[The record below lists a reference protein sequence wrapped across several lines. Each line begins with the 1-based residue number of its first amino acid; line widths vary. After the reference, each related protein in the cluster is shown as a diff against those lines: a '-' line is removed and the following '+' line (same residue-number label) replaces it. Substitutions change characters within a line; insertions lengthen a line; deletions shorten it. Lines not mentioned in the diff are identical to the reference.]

1 MIEKIQKC
9 PLFVSLSEE
18 QCLRFFDVFPPQIR
32 YYEKDEVIIR
42 RNEHFH
48 KIGCVLKGRAAVHQD
63 TSYGSS
69 HIITWLNESDTF
81 AEVLMFVPDQPYPTS
96 ISANGPTQVLF
107 IEPDQITQNIEH
119 IRDVQHLLLIN
130 ITRLIAQKAFLL
142 HKKVDILTI
151 KSIQGKIC
159 HYLIQQSER
168 FGQNKFTI
176 ALNREQMASYLH
188 VSRPSLSRELRKLQ
202 LNHIIDYAG
211 KTFDIINRSQCER
224 IANQE

>member
-69 HIITWLNESDTF
+69 HIITWLNDSDTF

-202 LNHIIDYAG
+202 LNHTIDYAG

>member
-48 KIGCVLKGRAAVHQD
+48 KVGCVLKGRAAVHQD

-202 LNHIIDYAG
+202 LDHIIDYAG

>member
-69 HIITWLNESDTF
+69 HIITWLNDSDTF

>member
-202 LNHIIDYAG
+202 LDHIIDYAG
-211 KTFDIINRSQCER
+211 KTFDIISRSQCER

>member
-1 MIEKIQKC
+1 MVDKIQKC
-9 PLFVSLSEE
+9 PLFASLSEE
-18 QCLRFFDVFPPQIR
+18 QCLRFFGVFPPQIR
-32 YYEKDEVIIR
+32 DYEKDEVIIR

-48 KIGCVLKGRAAVHQD
+48 KVGCVLKGRAAVHQD

-69 HIITWLNESDTF
+69 HIITWINESDTF

-96 ISANGPTQVLF
+96 ITADGPMQVLF
-107 IEPDQITQNIEH
+107 IEPDQVTRDIGH
-119 IRDVQHLLLIN
+119 IRDVQHLLLIS

-168 FGQNKFTI
+168 YGQNRFSI
-176 ALNREQMASYLH
+176 NLNREQMAGYLH

-202 LNHIIDYAG
+202 LDQIIDYTG
-211 KTFDIINRSQCER
+211 KTFEIINRFQCER
-224 IANQE
+224 IANED

>member
-48 KIGCVLKGRAAVHQD
+48 KVGCVLKGRAAVHQD

-130 ITRLIAQKAFLL
+130 INRLIAQKAFLL

-202 LNHIIDYAG
+202 LDHIIDYAG